1 MKITKL
7 EIEMTADEK
16 RVWDS
21 LAEAEGTCSGVAC
34 ATCPFD
40 TICVLNSASRKFLT
54 GVANVKLIQ
63 PPLVLTE
70 GMDCRGLQ
78 LRSGNQVLGV
88 FKCTNKLLMVVYRT
102 LGDLTDFVHSLPN
115 GRNNDMVGHGNSTY
129 DVIRKEA

>member
-7 EIEMTADEK
+7 EIEMTVDEK
-16 RVWDS
+16 RVWDKILVERS
-21 LAEAEGTCSGVAC
+21 CFRISCGD
-34 ATCPFD
+34 CPFD
-40 TICVLNSASRKFLT
+40 DASGCSKHVVTNNVSCVS
-54 GVANVKLIQ
+54 VKVIQ

-115 GRNNDMVGHGNSTY
+115 GRNNDMVSHGNSTY